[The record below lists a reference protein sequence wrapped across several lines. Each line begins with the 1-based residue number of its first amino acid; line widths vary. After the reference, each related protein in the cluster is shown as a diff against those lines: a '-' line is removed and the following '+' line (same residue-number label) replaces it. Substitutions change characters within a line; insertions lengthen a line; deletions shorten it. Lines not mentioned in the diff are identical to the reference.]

1 MASNSKQDLGVASLN
16 PIFHPKSIAVIGA
29 SAQSGKIGREI
40 LHNLLLSEYQ
50 GVVYPVHPTAKH
62 ILSLKAYPSVMA
74 IEDEVDLAIIVVKKQ
89 LVLKVADECGRKGI
103 KGLVVITAGF
113 REIGGEGIE
122 LEQRLLRIVHKYNMR
137 MVGPNCMGIVN
148 TAEGVQMNAT
158 FASTTPRR
166 GSISFLSQSG
176 ALGVAILENAEEYG
190 LGLAQFVSL
199 GNKADVFGND
209 MLDYWRDDPNTKLV
223 LMYLESFGNPRS
235 FVKISEE
242 VSRRK
247 PILAVKSGRTARGAL
262 AASSHTGAIA
272 GQELITDVLFEKAG
286 VIRIDTMEELFD
298 ISKAFVN
305 QPPPP
310 GDRIAIIS
318 NAGGPGILATD
329 ALENYGLQVA
339 TFTEQTTEALR
350 EILPEESSC
359 DNPVDMIASA
369 DGERYQKTIQLANA
383 DPNVDG
389 ILVIFVPPIT
399 ADPVDIAG
407 GIIAGCEELNNKP
420 VLACFMGEQQGQA
433 LAALEQAGIPNYI
446 YPESAVRSLA
456 ALNRYRQWREKRRG
470 EIAVFSAHKSRV
482 KTIID
487 QARSEEREHLTQA
500 EVFTILKTYGI
511 PVAAYEQVQDVEAAV
526 AAAAAIGYPVVLK
539 LDSPKLVHKSDAGG
553 VKLDIGD
560 EAALRQAW
568 EDIYAAALQHIE
580 REEIAGILVQKMA
593 GRGRETIMG
602 MTTDPSIGPLLMFG
616 LGGIYVEVL
625 KDVKFKIVPITNVD
639 ARELVTG
646 IKGFK
651 LLSGTRGEQPADVIS
666 AQEVLQRLSQL
677 ITDIHDILEMDINPF
692 LLYEQ
697 GKGGI
702 AVDGRMRIDLKGGS
716 QKST

>member
-1 MASNSKQDLGVASLN
+1 
-16 PIFHPKSIAVIGA
+16 
-29 SAQSGKIGREI
+29 
-40 LHNLLLSEYQ
+40 
-50 GVVYPVHPTAKH
+50 
-62 ILSLKAYPSVMA
+62 
-74 IEDEVDLAIIVVKKQ
+74 
-89 LVLKVADECGRKGI
+89 
-103 KGLVVITAGF
+103 
-113 REIGGEGIE
+113 
-122 LEQRLLRIVHKYNMR
+122 
-137 MVGPNCMGIVN
+137 MGIVN